1 MNKGHGNHKSASGGG
16 HHAHM
21 VADFRRRFWVCLGA
35 SVPIILLSPMIQDWL
50 GIEDALNFP
59 GDLYVL
65 LGISTFVY
73 FYGGWPFLKGMKNEA
88 VKKEPGMM
96 TLVAVAISV
105 AYIYSAAVI
114 FGLEGKVLFWELAT
128 LIDVM
133 LLGHWLEMRSVMG
146 ASSALEKLVELLPN
160 QAHLIKKGGELE
172 DVPLDSLEPGD
183 HVLVKPGEKIP
194 VDGEVVEGETSVDLS
209 MLTGE
214 SRLVPKSLG
223 DELMAGSVNQEGSVE
238 MEIAKTGADTYL
250 SQVIDTVSRAQ
261 EARSRTQDLADRAA
275 LWLTIIAISV
285 GVITLAIWL
294 IIGYAFDF
302 SLERSVTVMVI
313 TCPHAL
319 GLAIPLVVAIST
331 TLSAKNGLLIRDRSA
346 FERSRLLQAVV
357 FDKTGTLTK
366 GSFGVTDIISLSEE
380 LDGDRVLELAAAVE
394 SRSEHT
400 IARGILK
407 EAENR
412 ELDVKDPR
420 DFNAIP
426 GKGAE
431 ASVDG
436 EKVAVVSP
444 GYLEEKDIGM
454 PEVEEITGLARQGK
468 TVVYLLMEGK
478 PAGVIALA
486 DEVREESM
494 EAIRRLEQAGVKCMM
509 LTGDTRQVA
518 DWVAAELGLSE
529 YFAGVLPDDKSR
541 KIEELQQR
549 GLKVAMVG
557 DGVNDAPALVQ
568 ADVGIAIGAGTDV
581 AVEAADIVL
590 VRNDPRDVA
599 EVLGLGR
606 ATYRKMLQNLGWA
619 TGYNVIAIPLA
630 AGVLY
635 PLGILLSPA
644 VGAALMSVST
654 IVVAFNARLLKP
666 PS

>member
-1 MNKGHGNHKSASGGG
+1 
-16 HHAHM
+16 M
-21 VADFRRRFWVCLGA
+21 VADFRRRFWICLA
-35 SVPIILLSPMIQDWL
+35 FTLPILALSPMIQDWL
-50 GIEDALNFP
+50 GIAEALDFP
-59 GDLYVL
+59 GELYVL
-65 LGISTFVY
+65 LGLSTFLY
-73 FYGGWPFLKGMKNEA
+73 IYGGWPFLKGMKREFLGR
-88 VKKEPGMM
+88 EPGMM

-105 AYIYSAAVI
+105 AYFYSAAVVI
-114 FGLEGKVLFWELAT
+114 GLEGKVLFWELAT

-146 ASSALEKLVELLPN
+146 ASRALEKLVELLPN
-160 QAHLIKKGGELE
+160 QAHRIGEDGDIE
-172 DVPLDSLEPGD
+172 DVPLDELEPGD
-183 HVLVKPGEKIP
+183 RLLVKPGEKVP
-194 VDGEVVEGETSVDLS
+194 VDGKVSDGETSVDLS

-214 SRLVPKSLG
+214 SKLVPKGPG
-223 DELMAGSVNQEGSVE
+223 DELMAGSVNQEGSVK
-238 MEIAKTGADTYL
+238 MEIEKTGADTYL

-261 EARSRTQDLADRAA
+261 EARSHTQDLADRAA

-285 GVITLAIWL
+285 GAVTLAVWL
-294 IIGYAFDF
+294 IIGYEFDF

-319 GLAIPLVVAIST
+319 GLAIPLVVAVST
-331 TLSAKNGLLIRDRSA
+331 TLSAKNGLLVRDRSA

-357 FDKTGTLTK
+357 FDKTGTLTE
-366 GSFGVTDIISLSEE
+366 GSFGVTDVVSLDAE
-380 LDGDRVLELAAAVE
+380 LDEEEVLGLAAAVE
-394 SRSEHT
+394 SRSEHS
-400 IARGILK
+400 IARGIVEEAK
-407 EAENR
+407 E
-412 ELDVKDPR
+412 R
-420 DFNAIP
+420 DIETGDIEDFKAIP

-431 ASVDG
+431 ASVG
-436 EKVAVVSP
+436 GRRVAVVSP
-444 GYLEEKDIGM
+444 GYLEEKGIDTAGG
-454 PEVEEITGLARQGK
+454 EEIGEVSEQGK
-468 TVVYLLMEGK
+468 TIVYVLSDGEPVG
-478 PAGVIALA
+478 AVALA
-486 DEVREESM
+486 DVIRDESREAVES
-494 EAIRRLEQAGVKCMM
+494 LEQAGVQCMM
-509 LTGDTRQVA
+509 LTGDSRQVA
-518 DWVAAELGLSE
+518 EWVAGELGLE
-529 YFAGVLPDDKSR
+529 DYFAEVLPDDKSN

-599 EVLGLGR
+599 DVLGLGR

-654 IVVAFNARLLKP
+654 IIVAFNARFLKT